1 METTTTT
8 TTPKPTYKCRC
19 GLTTHGIARS
29 AEDKCPRCYTFSLN
43 HEYSGSY
50 GRCITCDTRMG
61 SHR

>member
-8 TTPKPTYKCRC
+8 PTKSETYKCRC

-43 HEYSGSY
+43 HEFVGGPY
-50 GRCITCDTRMG
+50 RCYICDTRLE